1 MTESDLSPQEA
12 LVYIMLLVSAADR
25 DMTDAEFIRIGAM
38 VHNLPIFRDF
48 DDEWLIPIAEQRA
61 QELDREDGLD
71 HSLAMSVAALPE
83 RLHETAYALSLEVA
97 AADLKV
103 EEEEM
108 RILEMIRDSL
118 DLDRLNA
125 AAIERGVR
133 ARHMTV

>member
-25 DMTDAEFIRIGAM
+25 DMTDAEFIRIGTM

-48 DDEWLIPIAEQRA
+48 DDEWLIPIAERCA
-61 QELDREDGLD
+61 GELDRDDGLD
-71 HSLAMSVAALPE
+71 HVLAMSVAALPE
-83 RLHETAYALSLEVA
+83 RLYETAYALSLEVA
-97 AADLKV
+97 AADLDVKA
-103 EEEEM
+103 EEI
-108 RILEMIRDSL
+108 RILEMIRDEL
-118 DLDRLNA
+118 NLDRLNA